1 MNHKLKTL
9 GAGILM
15 ILLFSLNNLNFG
27 AYQTEA
33 PKSPAI
39 AIMGGILLDVET
51 GKELNNYS
59 IIVED
64 NRIKEVAPS
73 DQISPPA
80 SAEVFDASGKWILPG
95 LIDMHCHLGN
105 NEVNE
110 VQALMNMYLA
120 NGITTIRD
128 VGGNVTQLR
137 LLRRA
142 VDSRKRMGPRLFFSG
157 QILDGDPP
165 LWPDLSFLVETPLQ
179 AESAVKFLASQG
191 VDCIKVYNSIK
202 EPVLKV
208 IIETA
213 QTYNLP
219 VVGHIPRSM
228 TMTRAVELGMKGL
241 EHVRITGKELLP
253 PDEANSI
260 DFLPYAK
267 RETLLWQRFDLDS
280 KKMRRLI
287 SLLVDHKVFLDP
299 TLSAAEATFVLTP
312 SIQIKHPNNAYLPS
326 QIFDNWME
334 WYKNIENDDI
344 YSIPPEMKKAAL
356 EGYEKRKRFVA
367 LCAQAG
373 VQILAGTDGPDLGTL
388 LPGFGLHHEL
398 ELLVEAGLETL
409 QAIQAATLEAARALN
424 REHDIGS
431 VDAGKLADLVILN
444 ANPFENIANIN
455 KIYLV
460 IKDGEIYDPMKIMVK
475 R

>member
-1 MNHKLKTL
+1 MNHNQKIL
-9 GAGILM
+9 GVGILM
-15 ILLFSLNNLNFG
+15 IFLFSLNNLNLG
-27 AYQTEA
+27 ASQTEA
-33 PKSPAI
+33 SKSPTI
-39 AIMGGILLDVET
+39 AMMGGILLDVKT
-51 GKELNNYS
+51 GKELNNYT
-59 IIVED
+59 IIIED
-64 NRIKEVAPS
+64 SRIKEVGPS
-73 DQISPPA
+73 DQISYPA

-105 NEVNE
+105 EE
-110 VQALMNMYLA
+110 VQALMNLYLA

-128 VGGNVTQLR
+128 VGGNVTLLR
-137 LLRRA
+137 LIRRA
-142 VDSRKRMGPRLFFSG
+142 VDSQKRIGPRIFFAG

-165 LWPDLSFLVETPLQ
+165 LWPDLSFLVDTPLQ
-179 AESAVKFLASQG
+179 AESAVKFLASQE
-191 VDCIKVYNSIK
+191 VDFIKVYNSIK

-219 VVGHIPRSM
+219 VIGHIPRSM
-228 TMTRAVELGMKGL
+228 TMSRAVELGMKGL

-280 KKMRRLI
+280 EEMRRLI
-287 SLLVDHKVFLDP
+287 KLLVNHKVFLDP

-312 SIQIKHPNNAYLPS
+312 SIQIKHPNNNYLPS
-326 QIFDNWME
+326 QLFDNWKE
-334 WYKNIENDDI
+334 WYKNFENDEV
-344 YSIPPEMKKAAL
+344 YNVPPEMKKAAA
-356 EGYEKRKRFVA
+356 EGYEKRAKFVG
-367 LCAQAG
+367 LCAHAG

-388 LPGFGLHHEL
+388 IPGFGLHHEL

-409 QAIQAATLEAARALN
+409 QAIQAATLVAARALN

-431 VDAGKLADLVILN
+431 VEAGKLADLVILD
-444 ANPFENIANIN
+444 ANPFENIANI
-455 KIYLV
+455 KQIHLV
-460 IKDGEIYDPMKIMVK
+460 MKDGEIYDPTKIIT
-475 R
+475 RR

>member
-1 MNHKLKTL
+1 MKHKQKILSV
-9 GAGILM
+9 GILL
-15 ILLFSLNNLNFG
+15 ILLFSLNNLNLR
-27 AYQTEA
+27 ASQTEA
-33 PKSPAI
+33 SKSPAV
-39 AIMGGILLDVET
+39 AIIGGILLDVET
-51 GKELNNYS
+51 GKELNDYT

-64 NRIKEVAPS
+64 NRIKEVGPP
-73 DQISPPA
+73 DQISHPA

-105 NEVNE
+105 EE
-110 VQALMNMYLA
+110 VQALMNLYLA

-142 VDSRKRMGPRLFFSG
+142 VDSRMRIGPRISIAG

-165 LWPDLSFLVETPLQ
+165 LWPDISFLVDTPLQ
-179 AESAVKFLASQG
+179 AENAVKFLASQG
-191 VDCIKVYNSIK
+191 VDFIKVYNNIK
-202 EPVLKV
+202 EPVFKV

-219 VVGHIPRSM
+219 VIGHIPRSM
-228 TMTRAVELGMKGL
+228 TMSRAVELGMKGL

-260 DFLPYAK
+260 DFMPYAK

-280 KKMRRLI
+280 KEMRRLI
-287 SLLVDHKVFLDP
+287 RLLVNTKVFLDP

-312 SIQIKHPNNAYLPS
+312 SIQIEHPNNDYLPS
-326 QIFDNWME
+326 QIFDNWKE
-334 WYKNIENDDI
+334 WYKNIENDDTF
-344 YSIPPEMKKAAL
+344 SIPPEMKKAAV
-356 EGYEKRKRFVA
+356 EGYEKRKRFVG

-409 QAIQAATLEAARALN
+409 QAIQAATLVAARALN
-424 REHDIGS
+424 QEHDIGT
-431 VDAGKLADLVILN
+431 VEAGKLADLIVLD
-444 ANPFENIANIN
+444 ANPFENIANI
-455 KIYLV
+455 KQIHLV
-460 IKDGEIYDPMKIMVK
+460 MKDGEIYDPTKIKV
-475 R
+475 RR